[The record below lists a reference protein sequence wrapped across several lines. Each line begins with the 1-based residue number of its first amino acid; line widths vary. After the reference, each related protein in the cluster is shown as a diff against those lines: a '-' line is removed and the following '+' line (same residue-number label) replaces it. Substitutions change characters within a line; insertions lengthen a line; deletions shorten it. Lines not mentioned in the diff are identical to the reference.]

1 MTPEGASYFIF
12 LEAARDGL
20 LRELTALPEEA
31 LNAPLGVPETN
42 TIFASAFHA
51 ASASEYWL
59 GVYVGGGR
67 IERDRPSEFT
77 ASGSWADLEARWQRC
92 LDTAKRVIDALT
104 PTEYDALR
112 DVNLATGG
120 DRYSVRDCL
129 LHVIEH
135 VNLHLG
141 HIQIARQVW
150 AHRNAGVATAP

>member
-20 LRELTALPEEA
+20 LRELRALPEA
-31 LNAPLGVPETN
+31 VLNAPLDVPETN
-42 TIFASAFHA
+42 TIFASVFHA

-59 GVYVGGGR
+59 GVYVGGGQMG
-67 IERDRPSEFT
+67 RDRAAEFS
-77 ASGSWADLEARWQRC
+77 ASGTLAELEARWQRC
-92 LDTAKRVIDALT
+92 LETARQVIDTLT
-104 PTEYDALR
+104 SKEYDTMR
-112 DVNLATGG
+112 DVNLAAGP

-141 HIQIARQVW
+141 HVQIARQVW
-150 AHRNAGVATAP
+150 SHRQAAAAAPR